1 MRGFLAA
8 LMTLT
13 RLPLWR
19 VITLDKK
26 YFCDTLLYWHLVGII
41 KGGTTAVSYRH
52 MTLQTIS

>member
-19 VITLDKK
+19 VITLDKNTSVIRC
-26 YFCDTLLYWHLVGII
+26 YIGP
-41 KGGTTAVSYRH
+41 
-52 MTLQTIS
+52 